1 MVLLIIIVFLGIVL
15 YLGIP
20 RRSTENKTVSDHVIA
35 GRSLGLWPIF
45 FIGVAEFYSAGT
57 FLGFPGWAYGYGAPV
72 LFSLVAIALSSM
84 MSFWLG
90 PKVWRAGKKL
100 GLMTQAQF
108 LSTRFQSRPLGAIAA
123 IVAIFALIANLTLQ
137 MIGAGYIFEVS
148 TQGLVPYWLGSL
160 IAFAVVTVYVVLGGL
175 RSISQVAIFK
185 GIFMLCV
192 IVAIAA
198 VVVTRYF
205 DGLEDMYRTLARTMP
220 SHLVLS
226 KTDTTF
232 GYAFWSSSI
241 LVSFL
246 GIHMGPYLFINF
258 YSARQPSLIRKQ
270 AIITPIYALAVY
282 AVLIIGFAGALVKP
296 GLPEADTIMI
306 VMILEIAPPWLVG
319 LLCAGGLSAAM
330 VSGSAMSLAAA
341 STVGN
346 DLVRPFIDMRE
357 QTLKR
362 TIQCLIFLVIALT
375 YALSITRPA
384 TITYISLIALGIGVQ
399 FLPLVLSALY
409 FRRCTGWGAI
419 AGLTSGIA
427 ILAWFTFGPL
437 KNPLG
442 IHAGL
447 IGLLVNTVSL
457 VLVSLMTRSGDAGII
472 TEFETAAK
480 ESASAFTGRN
490 WEKKYLAGA
499 AVLIVASLWP
509 VVTLFNRIEPFIAGQ
524 PLFVVYSVSFAFTV
538 TLFLAFMYRRTR
550 MAATDQVPANAD
562 MITQDD

>member
-1 MVLLIIIVFLGIVL
+1 MVLLIIILFLGIVL

-20 RRSTENKTVSDHVIA
+20 RRTVANTSVSDHVIA

-72 LFSLVAIALSSM
+72 LFSLVAIALSSL
-84 MSFWLG
+84 MSYWIG
-90 PKVWRAGKKL
+90 PKIWRAGKQL

-108 LSTRFQSRPLGAIAA
+108 LSARFQSRPLGALAA
-123 IVAIFALIANLTLQ
+123 LVAIFALIANLTLQ
-137 MIGAGYIFEVS
+137 MIGAGYIFEVA
-148 TQGLVPYWLGSL
+148 TQNLVPYWLGSL
-160 IAFAVVTVYVVLGGL
+160 IAFLVVTIYVVLGGL
-175 RSISQVAIFK
+175 RSISRVAIFK
-185 GIFMLCV
+185 GIFMLSI
-192 IVAIAA
+192 IVTIA
-198 VVVTRYF
+198 VVVVTQYF
-205 DGLEDMYRTLARTMP
+205 NGLEDMYRTLARTMP
-220 SHLVLS
+220 THLVLS
-226 KTDTTF
+226 ETDTTF

-246 GIHMGPYLFINF
+246 GIYMGPYLFINF
-258 YSARQPSLIRKQ
+258 YSAQQPSFIRKQ
-270 AIITPIYALAVY
+270 AIIAPIYALAVY

-296 GLPEADTIMI
+296 NLVEGDTIMI

-341 STVGN
+341 STIGN
-346 DLVRPFIDMRE
+346 DLVQPYMDMRE

-375 YALSITRPA
+375 YALSITKPA

-409 FRRCTGWGAI
+409 FRRSTDWGAM
-419 AGLTSGIA
+419 AGLTTGIA
-427 ILAWFTFGPL
+427 TLAWFTFGPL

-447 IGLLVNTVSL
+447 IGLLVNTVCL
-457 VLVSLMTRSGDAGII
+457 VIVSLLTRPNTPDIVA
-472 TEFETAAK
+472 EFETAAK
-480 ESASAFTGRN
+480 EAAPVYPRQN
-490 WEKKYLAGA
+490 WEKKYLLGA
-499 AVLIVASLWP
+499 AILISASLWP
-509 VVTLFNRIEPFIAGQ
+509 VVTVFNRIEPFIAGQ
-524 PLFVVYSVSFAFTV
+524 PMFVVYSVSFAFTV
-538 TLFLAFMYRRTR
+538 TLFLAFMYRLSRSETKPL
-550 MAATDQVPANAD
+550 TPANID
-562 MITQDD
+562 EFKQDD

>member
-1 MVLLIIIVFLGIVL
+1 MVLLIIILFLGIVL

-20 RRSTENKTVSDHVIA
+20 GRATENTTVSDHVIA

-84 MSFWLG
+84 VSFWLG

-108 LSTRFQSRPLGAIAA
+108 LSTRFQSRPLGALAA
-123 IVAIFALIANLTLQ
+123 IIAIFALIANLTLQ

-160 IAFAVVTVYVVLGGL
+160 IAFAVVAVYVVLGGL

-185 GIFMLCV
+185 GIFMLSV
-192 IVAIAA
+192 IIAIAF
-198 VVVTRYF
+198 VVVTQYF
-205 DGLEDMYRTLARTMP
+205 SSLEEMYRTLARTLP
-220 SHLVLS
+220 AHLTLS

-258 YSARQPSLIRKQ
+258 YSAQQPSLIRKQ
-270 AIITPIYALAVY
+270 AIIAPIYALAVY
-282 AVLIIGFAGALVKP
+282 AVLIIGFAGALVEP
-296 GLPEADTIMI
+296 GLQEADTIMV

-346 DLVRPFIDMRE
+346 DLLRPYIMMQE
-357 QTLKR
+357 HTLKR
-362 TIQCLIFLVIALT
+362 TIQYLLIFVIVVT
-375 YALSITRPA
+375 YVLSITRPA
-384 TITYISLIALGIGVQ
+384 TITYISLIALGISVQ

-409 FRRCTGWGAI
+409 FRRGTGWGAI
-419 AGLTSGIA
+419 AGLTTGIA
-427 ILAWFTFGPL
+427 TLAWFTFGPF
-437 KNPLG
+437 KNPFG

-447 IGLLVNTVSL
+447 IGLLVNIASLCLVSILTRPNDAGVIAEFKTVS
-457 VLVSLMTRSGDAGII
+457 R
-472 TEFETAAK
+472 ETKSVFADC
-480 ESASAFTGRN
+480 N
-490 WEKKYLAGA
+490 WEKMYLSAA
-499 AVLIVASLWP
+499 AVLVIASLWP
-509 VVTLFNRIEPFIAGQ
+509 VVTVFNRIEPFIAGQ
-524 PLFVVYSVSFAFTV
+524 PLLVVYSVSFAFTV
-538 TLFLAFMYRRTR
+538 TLFLTLMYCLTG
-550 MAATDQVPANAD
+550 AEATPPMQAKVDEYDQHA
-562 MITQDD
+562 

>member
-20 RRSTENKTVSDHVIA
+20 RRSAETRTVSDHVIA

-57 FLGFPGWAYGYGAPV
+57 FLGFPGWAYGYGAVV

-108 LSTRFQSRPLGAIAA
+108 LSARFQSRLLGAAAA
-123 IVAIFALIANLTLQ
+123 IVAVLALIANLTLQ

-148 TQGLVPYWLGSL
+148 TQGQVPYWLGSL
-160 IAFAVVTVYVVLGGL
+160 VAFAVVAIYVVLGGL
-175 RSISQVAIFK
+175 RSISRVAIFK
-185 GIFMLCV
+185 GIFMLSV
-192 IVAIAA
+192 LVAIAV
-198 VVVTRYF
+198 VVVTQYF
-205 DGLEDMYRTLARTMP
+205 NGLEDMYRTLARTKP
-220 SHLVLS
+220 DHLVLS
-226 KTDTTF
+226 ETDTVF

-258 YSARQPSLIRKQ
+258 YSAQQPSLIRKQ
-270 AIITPIYALAVY
+270 AIIAPIYALAVY
-282 AVLIIGFAGALVKP
+282 AVLIIGFAGVVVKP
-296 GLPEADTIMI
+296 GLVEVDTIMI

-346 DLVRPFIDMRE
+346 DLVRPYIKMQE
-357 QTLKR
+357 QALKR
-362 TIQCLIFLVIALT
+362 TIQCLILVIIALT
-375 YALSITRPA
+375 YALSISKPA

-399 FLPLVLSALY
+399 FLPLVLGAFY
-409 FRRCTGWGAI
+409 FRRCTGWGAL
-419 AGLTSGIA
+419 AGLTVGIA
-427 ILAWFTFGPL
+427 TLAWFTFGPV

-447 IGLLVNTVSL
+447 IGLAVNTFTL
-457 VLVSLMTRSGDAGII
+457 WLVSVLTRPNDEDII
-472 TEFETAAK
+472 AEFEAATK
-480 ESASAFTGRN
+480 EFKPGPGKSG
-490 WEKKYLAGA
+490 WEKKFLIGA
-499 AVLIVASLWP
+499 IILISASLWP
-509 VVTLFNRIEPFIAGQ
+509 AVSIFNRIEPYIAGQ
-524 PLFVVYSVSFAFTV
+524 PVFVVYSVSFAFTV
-538 TLFLAFMYRRTR
+538 TLFLALMYRVCRPET
-550 MAATDQVPANAD
+550 AA
-562 MITQDD
+562 

>member
-20 RRSTENKTVSDHVIA
+20 RRSAETRTVSDHVIA

-57 FLGFPGWAYGYGAPV
+57 FLGFPGWAYGYGAVV

-108 LSTRFQSRPLGAIAA
+108 LSARFQSRLLGAAAA
-123 IVAIFALIANLTLQ
+123 IVAVLALIANLTLQ

-148 TQGLVPYWLGSL
+148 TQGQVPYWLGSL
-160 IAFAVVTVYVVLGGL
+160 VAFAVVAIYVVLGGL
-175 RSISQVAIFK
+175 RSISRVAIFK
-185 GIFMLCV
+185 GIFMLSV
-192 IVAIAA
+192 LVAIAV
-198 VVVTRYF
+198 VVVTQYF
-205 DGLEDMYRTLARTMP
+205 NGLEDMYRTLARTKP
-220 SHLVLS
+220 DHLVLS
-226 KTDTTF
+226 ETDTVF

-258 YSARQPSLIRKQ
+258 YSAQQPSLIRKQ
-270 AIITPIYALAVY
+270 AIIAPIYALAVY
-282 AVLIIGFAGALVKP
+282 AVLIIGFAGVVVKP
-296 GLPEADTIMI
+296 GLVEVDTIMI

-346 DLVRPFIDMRE
+346 DLVRPYIKMQE
-357 QTLKR
+357 QALKR
-362 TIQCLIFLVIALT
+362 TIQCLILVIIALT
-375 YALSITRPA
+375 YALSISKPA

-399 FLPLVLSALY
+399 FLPLVLGAFY
-409 FRRCTGWGAI
+409 FRRCTGWGAL
-419 AGLTSGIA
+419 AGLTVGIA
-427 ILAWFTFGPL
+427 TLAWFTFGPV

-447 IGLLVNTVSL
+447 IGLAVNTFTL
-457 VLVSLMTRSGDAGII
+457 WLVSVLTRPNDEDII
-472 TEFETAAK
+472 AEFEAATK
-480 ESASAFTGRN
+480 EFKPGPGKSG
-490 WEKKYLAGA
+490 WEKKFLIGA
-499 AVLIVASLWP
+499 IIIISASLWP
-509 VVTLFNRIEPFIAGQ
+509 AVSIFNRIEPYIAGQ
-524 PLFVVYSVSFAFTV
+524 PVFVVYSVSFAFTV
-538 TLFLAFMYRRTR
+538 TLFLALMYRVCRPET
-550 MAATDQVPANAD
+550 AA
-562 MITQDD
+562 

>member
-20 RRSTENKTVSDHVIA
+20 RRSGETRTVSDHVIA

-57 FLGFPGWAYGYGAPV
+57 FLGFPGWAYGYGAVV

-108 LSTRFQSRPLGAIAA
+108 LSARFQSRLLGAAAA
-123 IVAIFALIANLTLQ
+123 IVAVLALIANLTLQ

-148 TQGLVPYWLGSL
+148 TQGQVPYWLGSL
-160 IAFAVVTVYVVLGGL
+160 VAFAVVAIYVVLGGL
-175 RSISQVAIFK
+175 RSISRVAIFK
-185 GIFMLCV
+185 GIFMLSV
-192 IVAIAA
+192 LVAIAV
-198 VVVTRYF
+198 VVVTQYF
-205 DGLEDMYRTLARTMP
+205 NGLEDMYRTLARTKP
-220 SHLVLS
+220 DHLVLS
-226 KTDTTF
+226 ETDTVF

-258 YSARQPSLIRKQ
+258 YSAQHPSLIRKQ
-270 AIITPIYALAVY
+270 AIIAPIYALAVY
-282 AVLIIGFAGALVKP
+282 AVLIIGFAGVVVKP
-296 GLPEADTIMI
+296 GLVEVDTIMI

-346 DLVRPFIDMRE
+346 DLVRPYIKMQE
-357 QTLKR
+357 QALKR
-362 TIQCLIFLVIALT
+362 TIQCLILVIIALT
-375 YALSITRPA
+375 YALSISKPA

-399 FLPLVLSALY
+399 FLPLVLGAFY
-409 FRRCTGWGAI
+409 FRRCTGWGAL
-419 AGLTSGIA
+419 AGLMVGIA
-427 ILAWFTFGPL
+427 TLAWFTFGPV

-447 IGLLVNTVSL
+447 IGLAVNTFTL
-457 VLVSLMTRSGDAGII
+457 WLVSVLTRPNDEDII
-472 TEFETAAK
+472 AEFEAATK
-480 ESASAFTGRN
+480 ELKPGPGKSG
-490 WEKKYLAGA
+490 WEKKFLIGA
-499 AVLIVASLWP
+499 IILISASLWP
-509 VVTLFNRIEPFIAGQ
+509 AVSIFNRIEPYIAGQ
-524 PLFVVYSVSFAFTV
+524 PVFVVYSVSFAFTV
-538 TLFLAFMYRRTR
+538 TLFLALMYRVCRPET
-550 MAATDQVPANAD
+550 AA
-562 MITQDD
+562 

>member
-1 MVLLIIIVFLGIVL
+1 MVLLIIILFLAIVL

-20 RRSTENKTVSDHVIA
+20 RRSAETTTVSDHVIA

-90 PKVWRAGKKL
+90 PKVWRIGKRL

-108 LSTRFQSRPLGAIAA
+108 LSSRFQSRLLGATAA
-123 IVAIFALIANLTLQ
+123 IVAVLALVANLTLQ

-148 TQGLVPYWLGSL
+148 TQGQVPYWLGSL
-160 IAFAVVTVYVVLGGL
+160 VAFVVVTIYVVLGGL
-175 RSISQVAIFK
+175 RSISRVAIFK
-185 GIFMLCV
+185 GIFMLSV
-192 IVAIAA
+192 LVAIA
-198 VVVTRYF
+198 VVVVIQYF
-205 DGLEDMYRTLARTMP
+205 NGLEDMYRTLVRTKP
-220 SHLVLS
+220 SHLLLS
-226 KTDTTF
+226 ETDTAF

-258 YSARQPSLIRKQ
+258 YSAQQPALIRKQ
-270 AIITPIYALAVY
+270 AIIAPIYALAVY

-296 GLPEADTIMI
+296 GLVETDTIMI

-346 DLVRPFIDMRE
+346 DLVRPYIKMQE

-362 TIQCLIFLVIALT
+362 TIQGLIFFVIAVT
-375 YALSITRPA
+375 YALSITKPA
-384 TITYISLIALGIGVQ
+384 TITYVSLIALGIGVQ
-399 FLPLVLSALY
+399 YLPLVLSAFY
-409 FRRCTGWGAI
+409 FRRCTGWGAL
-419 AGLTSGIA
+419 AGLTAGIA
-427 ILAWFTFGPL
+427 TLAWFTFGPV

-447 IGLLVNTVSL
+447 IGLVVNTFTLWFVSML
-457 VLVSLMTRSGDAGII
+457 TRPNNEDVVA
-472 TEFETAAK
+472 EFEAATK
-480 ESASAFTGRN
+480 ELKPGPGKSG
-490 WEKKYLAGA
+490 WEKKYLLGA
-499 AVLIVASLWP
+499 IILVSASLWP
-509 VVTLFNRIEPFIAGQ
+509 AVTVFNRIEPFIAGQ
-524 PLFVVYSVSFAFTV
+524 PMFVVYSVSFAFTV
-538 TLFLAFMYRRTR
+538 TLFLALTYRICRSET
-550 MAATDQVPANAD
+550 TE
-562 MITQDD
+562 

>member
-20 RRSTENKTVSDHVIA
+20 RRSGETGTVSDHVIA

-57 FLGFPGWAYGYGAPV
+57 FLGFPGWAYGYGAVV

-90 PKVWRAGKKL
+90 PKVWRVGKKL
-100 GLMTQAQF
+100 GFMTQAQF
-108 LSTRFQSRPLGAIAA
+108 LSGRFQSRLLGATAA
-123 IVAIFALIANLTLQ
+123 IVAVLALIANLTLQ

-148 TQGLVPYWLGSL
+148 TQGQVPYWLGSL
-160 IAFAVVTVYVVLGGL
+160 VAFAVVAIYVVLGGL
-175 RSISQVAIFK
+175 RSISRVAIFK
-185 GIFMLCV
+185 GIFMLSV
-192 IVAIAA
+192 LVAIAV
-198 VVVTRYF
+198 VVVTQYF
-205 DGLEDMYRTLARTMP
+205 NGLEDMYRTLARTKP
-220 SHLVLS
+220 DHLVLS
-226 KTDTTF
+226 ETDTVF

-258 YSARQPSLIRKQ
+258 YSAQQPSLIRKQ
-270 AIITPIYALAVY
+270 AIIAPIYALAVY
-282 AVLIIGFAGALVKP
+282 AVLIIGFAGVLVKP
-296 GLPEADTIMI
+296 GLVEADTIMI

-346 DLVRPFIDMRE
+346 DLVRPYIKMQE
-357 QTLKR
+357 QALKR
-362 TIQCLIFLVIALT
+362 TIQCLILVIIALT
-375 YALSITRPA
+375 YALSISKPA

-399 FLPLVLSALY
+399 FLPLVLGAFY
-409 FRRCTGWGAI
+409 FRRCTGWGAL
-419 AGLTSGIA
+419 AGLTVGIA
-427 ILAWFTFGPL
+427 TLAWFTFGPV

-447 IGLLVNTVSL
+447 IGLAVNTCTL
-457 VLVSLMTRSGDAGII
+457 WLVSVLTRPNDEDII
-472 TEFETAAK
+472 AEFEAATK
-480 ESASAFTGRN
+480 ESKPGPDKSG
-490 WEKKYLAGA
+490 WEKKYLIGA
-499 AVLIVASLWP
+499 IIIISASLWP
-509 VVTLFNRIEPFIAGQ
+509 AVSIFNRIEPYIAGQ
-524 PLFVVYSVSFAFTV
+524 PVFVVYSVSFAFTV
-538 TLFLAFMYRRTR
+538 TLFLALIYRVCRSET
-550 MAATDQVPANAD
+550 AA
-562 MITQDD
+562 

>member
-20 RRSTENKTVSDHVIA
+20 RRSGETRTVSDHVIA

-57 FLGFPGWAYGYGAPV
+57 FLGFPGWAYGYGAVV

-108 LSTRFQSRPLGAIAA
+108 LSARFQSRLLGAAAA
-123 IVAIFALIANLTLQ
+123 IVAVLALIANLTLQ

-148 TQGLVPYWLGSL
+148 TQGQVPYWLGSL
-160 IAFAVVTVYVVLGGL
+160 VAFAVVAIYVVLGGL
-175 RSISQVAIFK
+175 RSISRVAIFK
-185 GIFMLCV
+185 GIFMLSV
-192 IVAIAA
+192 LVAIAV
-198 VVVTRYF
+198 VVVTQYF
-205 DGLEDMYRTLARTMP
+205 SGLEDMYRTLARTKP
-220 SHLVLS
+220 DHLVLS
-226 KTDTTF
+226 ETDTVF

-258 YSARQPSLIRKQ
+258 YSAQQPSLIRKQ
-270 AIITPIYALAVY
+270 AIIAPIYALAVY
-282 AVLIIGFAGALVKP
+282 AVLIIGFAGVVVKP
-296 GLPEADTIMI
+296 GLVEVDTIMI

-346 DLVRPFIDMRE
+346 DLVRPYIKMQE
-357 QTLKR
+357 QALKR
-362 TIQCLIFLVIALT
+362 TIQCLILVIIALT
-375 YALSITRPA
+375 YALSISKPA

-399 FLPLVLSALY
+399 FLPLVLGAFY
-409 FRRCTGWGAI
+409 FRRCTGWGAL
-419 AGLTSGIA
+419 AGLTVGIA
-427 ILAWFTFGPL
+427 TLAWFTFGPV

-447 IGLLVNTVSL
+447 IGLAVNTFTL
-457 VLVSLMTRSGDAGII
+457 WLVSVLTRPNDEDII
-472 TEFETAAK
+472 AEFEAATK
-480 ESASAFTGRN
+480 EFKPGPGKSG
-490 WEKKYLAGA
+490 WEKKFLIGA
-499 AVLIVASLWP
+499 IILISASLWP
-509 VVTLFNRIEPFIAGQ
+509 AVSIFNRIEPYIAGQ
-524 PLFVVYSVSFAFTV
+524 PVFVVYSVSFAFTV
-538 TLFLAFMYRRTR
+538 TLFLALMYRVCRPET
-550 MAATDQVPANAD
+550 AA
-562 MITQDD
+562 

>member
-20 RRSTENKTVSDHVIA
+20 GRSDESKTVSDHVIA

-57 FLGFPGWAYGYGAPV
+57 FLGFPGWAYGYGAVV

-90 PKVWRAGKKL
+90 PKIWRAGKKL

-108 LSTRFQSRPLGAIAA
+108 LSARFQSRSLGAIAA
-123 IVAIFALIANLTLQ
+123 VVAIFSLIANLTMQ

-160 IAFAVVTVYVVLGGL
+160 VAFLVVTVFVVLGGL
-175 RSISQVAIFK
+175 RSISKVAIFK
-185 GIFMLCV
+185 GIFMLSV
-192 IVAIAA
+192 IVAIAV
-198 VVVTRYF
+198 VVVTQYF
-205 DGLEDMYRTLARTMP
+205 NGLEDMYRTLARTLP
-220 SHLVLS
+220 GHLLLS
-226 KTDTTF
+226 ETDTEF

-270 AIITPIYALAVY
+270 AIIAPVYALAVY

-296 GLPEADTIMI
+296 GLAQADTIMI
-306 VMILEIAPPWLVG
+306 VMILDIAPPWLVG

-346 DLVRPFIDMRE
+346 DLVRPYVNMQE
-357 QTLKR
+357 KTLKR
-362 TIQCLIFLVIALT
+362 IIQYLIILIIILT

-384 TITYISLIALGIGVQ
+384 TITHISLVALGIGVQ
-399 FLPLVLSALY
+399 FLPLVLGSLY
-409 FRRCTGWGAI
+409 FRRCNKWGAI
-419 AGLTSGIA
+419 AGLTTGIVT
-427 ILAWFTFGPL
+427 LAWFTFGPV

-447 IGLLVNTVSL
+447 IGLLVNTSFLWIVSL
-457 VLVSLMTRSGDAGII
+457 LTRPNDDHII
-472 TEFETAAK
+472 AEFEGAAQ
-480 ESASAFTGRN
+480 ESGMTSAQFN
-490 WEKKYLAGA
+490 WEKIYLPGA
-499 AVLIVASLWP
+499 AILIIASLWP
-509 VVTLFNRIEPFIAGQ
+509 VVTVFNRIEPFIAGH
-524 PLFVVYSVSFAFTV
+524 PMFVVYSVSFAFAV
-538 TLFLAFMYRRTR
+538 TLFLALMYRACRPDAG
-550 MAATDQVPANAD
+550 MQPPANAGD
-562 MITQDD
+562 IK

>member
-20 RRSTENKTVSDHVIA
+20 RRSAETRTVSDHVIA

-57 FLGFPGWAYGYGAPV
+57 FLGFPGWAYGYGAVV

-90 PKVWRAGKKL
+90 PKVWRVGKKL

-108 LSTRFQSRPLGAIAA
+108 LSGRFQSRLLGATAA
-123 IVAIFALIANLTLQ
+123 IVAVLALIANLTLQ

-148 TQGLVPYWLGSL
+148 TQGQVPYWLGSL
-160 IAFAVVTVYVVLGGL
+160 VAFAVVAIYVVLGGL
-175 RSISQVAIFK
+175 RSISRVAIFK
-185 GIFMLCV
+185 GIFMLSV
-192 IVAIAA
+192 LVAIAV
-198 VVVTRYF
+198 VVVTQYF
-205 DGLEDMYRTLARTMP
+205 NGLEDMYRTLARTKP
-220 SHLVLS
+220 DHLVLS
-226 KTDTTF
+226 ETDTVF

-258 YSARQPSLIRKQ
+258 YSAQQPSLIRKQ
-270 AIITPIYALAVY
+270 AIIAPIYALAVY
-282 AVLIIGFAGALVKP
+282 AVLIIGFAGVLVKP
-296 GLPEADTIMI
+296 GLVEVDTIMI

-346 DLVRPFIDMRE
+346 DLVRPYIKMQE
-357 QTLKR
+357 QALKR
-362 TIQCLIFLVIALT
+362 TIQCLILVVIAVT
-375 YALSITRPA
+375 YALSISKPA

-399 FLPLVLSALY
+399 FLPLVLGAFY
-409 FRRCTGWGAI
+409 FRRCTGWGAL
-419 AGLTSGIA
+419 AGLTVGIA
-427 ILAWFTFGPL
+427 TLAWFTFGPV

-447 IGLLVNTVSL
+447 IGLAVNTFTL
-457 VLVSLMTRSGDAGII
+457 WLVSVLTRPNDEDII
-472 TEFETAAK
+472 AEFEAATK
-480 ESASAFTGRN
+480 ELKSGPGKSG
-490 WEKKYLAGA
+490 WEKKYLIGA
-499 AVLIVASLWP
+499 IILISASLWP
-509 VVTLFNRIEPFIAGQ
+509 AVSIFNRIEPYIAGQ
-524 PLFVVYSVSFAFTV
+524 PVFVVYSVSFAFTV
-538 TLFLAFMYRRTR
+538 TLFLALMYRVCRSET
-550 MAATDQVPANAD
+550 AA
-562 MITQDD
+562 